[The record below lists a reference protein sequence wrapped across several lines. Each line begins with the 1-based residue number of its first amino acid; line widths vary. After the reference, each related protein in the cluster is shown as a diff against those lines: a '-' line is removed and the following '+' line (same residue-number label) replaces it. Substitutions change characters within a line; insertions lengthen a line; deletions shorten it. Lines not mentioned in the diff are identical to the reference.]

1 MIKETSVSALF
12 IDLSTVEEQL
22 WYVIS
27 VLIDGLELSSVLKL
41 FLHRKVYKGWFWFSL
56 PLWKVNGLVCW
67 QLLLNT
73 EKQNS
78 N

>member
-41 FLHRKVYKGWFWFSL
+41 FLHRKVYKGWF
-56 PLWKVNGLVCW
+56 
-67 QLLLNT
+67 
-73 EKQNS
+73 
-78 N
+78 